1 MASRIKYTRRDAISG
16 APADS
21 NLEKDLEQ
29 ELKAL
34 KRHKIRKFGVLYRH
48 DGTGKRLS
56 KESLVTDVTRKRRSN
71 VQVTAPGKEA
81 LTITNFFYF
90 APINVKPHYI
100 G

>member
-29 ELKAL
+29 ELKVL

-48 DGTGKRLS
+48 NSIGKRLS
-56 KESLVTDVTRKRRSN
+56 KESLVTDVTCKRRSN